1 MMKRISPLG
10 LINAFILFLLGA
22 ITLYPFYNVYIYSFN
37 DGLDSMRAVLYLW
50 PRKFTFDNIAKA
62 LMQDGIWGAFQ
73 LSVLRTLVGTLL
85 TLICTSSLAYAMTKR
100 NLKGY
105 RVFSTYFFITFIF
118 TGGLIPFYM
127 VMLKIHLYDTFWV
140 LVLPGIY
147 SFWYMIIFR
156 TFFDSI
162 PRALEEAAEIEGAS
176 FIHIF
181 IRVIVPLSKPVYA
194 TIGLFAGVNYWN
206 DWFTG
211 LFFVKKQYLLPLQS
225 LLQKL
230 MNETDMIN
238 KLGLVLGAS
247 NAGSNVTPYSI
258 KLAIV
263 VISVTPIVLVY
274 PFLQKYFVKGMMLGS
289 IKG

>member
-1 MMKRISPLG
+1 MRRISPLG
-10 LINAFILFLLGA
+10 LINAFILVILGA
-22 ITLYPFYNVYIYSFN
+22 ITIYPFYNVYIYSFN
-37 DGLDSMRAVLYLW
+37 DGLDSLRAVLYLW
-50 PRKFTFDNIAKA
+50 PRVFTLDNIAKA
-62 LMQDGIWGAFQ
+62 LTQDGIVSAFQ
-73 LSVLRTLVGTLL
+73 ISILRTVVGTLL

-100 NLKGY
+100 NIKGY
-105 RVFSTYFFITFIF
+105 SLFSTYFFITFIF
-118 TGGLIPFYM
+118 SGGLIPFYM
-127 VMLKIHLYDTFWV
+127 VMLKVHLYDTFWV

-162 PRALEEAAEIEGAS
+162 PKALEEAAEIEGAS
-176 FIHIF
+176 FIHTF
-181 IRVIVPLSKPVYA
+181 ARVIIPLSKPVYA
-194 TIGLFAGVNYWN
+194 TIGLFAGVTYWN
-206 DWFTG
+206 DWFSG
-211 LFFVKKQYLLPLQS
+211 LFFVKKEYLLPLQS

-238 KLGLVLGAS
+238 KFGLVLGAGS
-247 NAGSNVTPYSI
+247 SSNVTPYSI

>member
-1 MMKRISPLG
+1 MKKRISPLG
-10 LINAFILFLLGA
+10 LINAFILLVLGA
-22 ITLYPFYNVYIYSFN
+22 ITLYPFYNVYVYTFN
-37 DGLDSMRAVLYLW
+37 EGMDSLRAVLYFW
-50 PRKFTFDNIAKA
+50 PRKFTLDNITKA
-62 LMQDGIWGAFQ
+62 LMQDGIMSAFQ
-73 LSVLRTLVGTLL
+73 ISLLRTIVGTLL

-100 NLKGY
+100 NIKGY

-127 VMLKIHLYDTFWV
+127 TMLKLHLYDTFWV

-147 SFWYMIIFR
+147 SFWYMVIFR

-162 PRALEEAAEIEGAS
+162 PKALGEAAEIEGAS
-176 FIHIF
+176 FMHIF
-181 IRVIVPLSKPVYA
+181 IRVMVPLSKPVYA
-194 TIGLFAGVNYWN
+194 TIGLFAAVNYWN

-225 LLQKL
+225 LLQKV
-230 MNETDMIN
+230 MNETDMISKFGLMLGTN
-238 KLGLVLGAS
+238 KA
-247 NAGSNVTPYSI
+247 AQTVTPYSI

-263 VISVTPIVLVY
+263 VISVTPIVAVY